1 MPCRTAQSCRQAISK
16 LASQMVLLPSAPE
29 LEFVSGQSGSPGATT
44 GGWYGSLKY
53 HDTLTGWTVNYIV
66 WSATQE
72 ATSTGGLSPSKCY
85 MLQSFTS
92 PDGRSG
98 CFQDQA
104 IRWNQ
109 LYTKYPRGGLVYVMN
124 ARDPRSPSSAVAAE
138 DQRWAVDL
146 VDSYY

>member
-1 MPCRTAQSCRQAISK
+1 
-16 LASQMVLLPSAPE
+16 MVLVPSAPE